1 MKAIL
6 CEYLL
11 FRHTSKTEYKKQSQ
25 FKRFLLL
32 ADSFYLLA
40 DSFYLLPTMCRAPPE
55 FAT

>member
-32 ADSFYLLA
+32 ADSFYLL
-40 DSFYLLPTMCRAPPE
+40 PTMCRAPPE

>member
-1 MKAIL
+1 MKAIV